1 MLKMRHS
8 LDEWNKELP
17 PTMRLIKEMDI
28 SEHTVKDLT
37 LDRFHTILTLRY
49 HNLSI
54 LIHRGVLV
62 QLCDHMDDLGSQ
74 TQDILALMDA
84 ARSTVRICVE
94 SATDIIMLVHA
105 VAKSDG
111 VFRNVLGAWW
121 FTLYYG

>member
-1 MLKMRHS
+1 
-8 LDEWNKELP
+8 
-17 PTMRLIKEMDI
+17 MRLIKEMDI